1 MPNANELFQ
10 SLCDQTQD
18 AMKRFHV
25 PGVALGVQLG
35 DEEFTADFGITSVEN
50 PLPVTADTLFQIGS
64 TTKTFTATLAM
75 RLVEMGATG
84 GTTPPLQ
91 LDAPVRKYLPDF
103 KLRDEAVAA
112 RVTLRHLLTHHGGW
126 LGDYFDDT
134 GDGDDAVAK
143 YVAKMVELPQLT
155 PLDTIYHY
163 NNAGF
168 AVAGRIIE
176 VVTGKPYERALR
188 EMVLEPLGLSN
199 TFVFPNDVMTR
210 RFVVGHEVGDDNEP
224 RVARPWPVARSAN
237 PVGGISATVRDQLR
251 YARFAMS
258 DGAPILSRETMR
270 LMQSPQK
277 PAALDES
284 VGLSWFMYDSGGI
297 RIVRHGGAT
306 HGQQSAFLFAPEKK
320 FALTVLTNANR
331 GNELHREIVQAALEK
346 FLGVRTP
353 ERKFLPLTA
362 AQLEPFVGKYTSR
375 LADTDLRVQNGEL
388 ILQSTPKGGFPSKD
402 SPPGPTPPPSRMAFT
417 RADRIIALDGWSK
430 DVEGEFLRD
439 ASGEIVWFR
448 FGGRVRARE

>member
-1 MPNANELFQ
+1 MNPTFQ
-10 SLCDQTQD
+10 SLCEQTQD

-25 PGVALGVQLG
+25 PGVVLGVQVG
-35 DEEFTADFGITSVEN
+35 DEEMTAGFGITSVEN
-50 PLPVTADTLFQIGS
+50 PLPVTPDTLFQIGS
-64 TTKTFTATLAM
+64 TTKTFTATLVM
-75 RLVEMGATG
+75 ILVEKGKIE
-84 GTTPPLQ
+84 

-103 KLRDEAVAA
+103 KLRDESVAA

-143 YVAKMVELPQLT
+143 YVARMIELPQLT

-168 AVAGRIIE
+168 AVAGRVSE
-176 VVTGKPYERALR
+176 VVTRKTYERALR
-188 EMVLEPLGLSN
+188 ELVLKPLGLRN
-199 TFVFPNDVMTR
+199 TFIFPNDVMTR
-210 RFVVGHEVGDDNEP
+210 RFVVGHEVGEDDEP
-224 RVARPWPVARSAN
+224 KVARPWPIARSAN
-237 PVGGISATVRDQLR
+237 PVGGISSTARDQLR

-270 LMQSPQK
+270 MMQSPQK
-277 PAALDES
+277 PAALDEH
-284 VGLSWFMYDSGGI
+284 VGLSWFMYDADGI

-306 HGQQSAFLFAPEKK
+306 HGQQSAFLFAPDKK
-320 FALTVLTNANR
+320 FALTVLTNGSR
-331 GNELHREIVQAALEK
+331 GNELHREIVHAALEK
-346 FLGVRTP
+346 FLDVQSP
-353 ERKFLPLTA
+353 ERKFLNMTA
-362 AQLEPFVGKYTSR
+362 AQLEPFVGRYTSS
-375 LADTDLRVQNGEL
+375 LADTDLYIQNGEF

-402 SPPGPTPPPSRMAFT
+402 SPPGPTPPPSRLAFT
-417 RADRIIALDGWSK
+417 RADRVIALDGWSK

-439 ASGEIVWFR
+439 ASGKIVWFR